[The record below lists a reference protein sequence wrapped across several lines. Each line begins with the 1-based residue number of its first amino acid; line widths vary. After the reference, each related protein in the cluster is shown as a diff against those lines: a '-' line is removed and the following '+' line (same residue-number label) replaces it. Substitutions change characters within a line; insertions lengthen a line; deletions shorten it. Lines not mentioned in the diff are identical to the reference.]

1 MKSTQPYQDNTAKG
15 VKKLD
20 KRETTVS
27 YIFRKEGQ
35 KPYCKENEPQTIL
48 LKVLVFDG
56 QHNHLD

>member
-1 MKSTQPYQDNTAKG
+1 MKSTHPYQDNTTKG

-20 KRETTVS
+20 KGETTVS
-27 YIFRKEGQ
+27 YIFHKEGQ
-35 KPYCKENEPQTIL
+35 KPYCKENKPRTIL